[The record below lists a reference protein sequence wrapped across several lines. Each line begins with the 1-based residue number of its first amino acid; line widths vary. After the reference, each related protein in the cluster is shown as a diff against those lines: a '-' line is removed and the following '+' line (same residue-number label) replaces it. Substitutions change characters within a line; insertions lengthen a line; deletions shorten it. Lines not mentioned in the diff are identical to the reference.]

1 MADGSI
7 TIDARLNKKGA
18 ESDLKAL
25 QAKVKSTSKQIGD
38 LDKQLNSA
46 QTKRSALG
54 DSLNQARQNAD
65 DTAVALEKVNAQL
78 ENVKKSH
85 LADIKSEYPGLSD
98 SKVQDVLKSRME
110 GETSLLNQNQKLLDD
125 LEKQDAKVAEIESDY
140 NAQGDAISG
149 LQKRHAALT
158 AQLNQEN
165 DAVNQQKSLIQHL
178 SGEDD
183 MQAYF
188 NKQADAIESSFA
200 KIENRQNKAY
210 GTVDE
215 SATQHAERIVADTK
229 KAVNAQDKAA
239 QAAEN
244 RAARERAAAKSP
256 KGSSVPASSS
266 SAGLLS
272 GRITGLNKAL
282 SGTLNNALRTV
293 GGLGARV
300 FDTLQRAVDGLR
312 AKLTQ
317 SSKNLAKFRNRLMS
331 IVSGA
336 LVFNLISAGLRK
348 TTEWMGSAALSSATL
363 RAALGN
369 LQGAASTAA
378 APLLQAIL
386 PALTAIANAA
396 ATAFYYIAQLVSFL
410 TGKSIGASK
419 SAAKAMG
426 KYAKAA
432 KSAGS
437 AADGALAKFDELDVL
452 DKNSGGGAGAI
463 TPNYDFNTDNPFLDE
478 ILQAIKDGD
487 WYGVGQLIGEKLRDS
502 LNTIPWPDIQDKARA
517 WATNIAN
524 CINGFIEVP
533 GLWEAIGHTVAQ
545 GLNTA
550 LIFADTLMQGIHWD
564 SLGAG
569 IARGLT
575 TAVAELDWPLLGR
588 VLTDGMRAAIL
599 TLYGFVQTY
608 TGWADLGNSIAA
620 CINSAIANIP
630 WMEAGLGLSGFVIGL
645 LNTLIA
651 AVQGTDWTTLGQ
663 NIVSM
668 IGAIDWVGLFSAM
681 GTLAIDVL
689 QAINGIIDQVDW
701 GAVGQKIMECIEAVD
716 WAGILSQLGE
726 IINNLWP
733 MLMTIIG
740 ASLLPIIGGFVI
752 DSVLAELSKQVGIM
766 GVQLLGKIAGWIVG
780 TMLPTILS
788 GLTALI
794 TAIVSAIGL
803 WPATIIA
810 VLLILGAAVFACLAA
825 HWDEIKQKLGET
837 LDNLQEKVHSAGEKI
852 KEIWDALW
860 LVVKLIGMQLW
871 EDITQGWNDFWTN
884 IGTALDS
891 AAADIQQGWNDA
903 WTAVSDFVSDIWEG
917 ITDTI
922 ETAINGIIGLV
933 NGMISAIVGGV
944 NGVISVLNGFGFDV
958 PEWAQDKLGVERVG
972 FNIDPITA
980 PQIPYLA
987 QGAVIPANHE
997 FLAVLGDQ
1005 TNGTNIEAPL
1015 ATIQQA
1021 LAEVMEAY
1029 TGQQDITI
1037 KFAASGGLEQL
1048 VRLLKPYIDKEEN
1061 RRGAKLVTGGVY

>member
-85 LADIKSEYPGLSD
+85 LADIKSDYPGLSD

-158 AQLNQEN
+158 SQLNQEN

-256 KGSSVPASSS
+256 KGSSVPGSSS
-266 SAGLLS
+266 SARLLS

-348 TTEWMGSAALSSATL
+348 ATEWMGSAALSSATL

-487 WYGVGQLIGEKLRDS
+487 WYGVGQLIGEKLRDN
-502 LNTIPWPDIQDKARA
+502 LNAIPWPDIQDKARA

-599 TLYGFVQTY
+599 TLYSFVQTY

-630 WMEAGLGLSGFVIGL
+630 WMEAGLGLSGFVVGL
-645 LNTLIA
+645 LHTLIA
-651 AVQGTDWTTLGQ
+651 TVQGTDWTALGQ

-668 IGAIDWVGLFSAM
+668 VSAIDWVGLFSAM

-689 QAINGIIDQVDW
+689 QAINSILDQVDW
-701 GAVGQKIMECIEAVD
+701 DAVGQKIMECIEVVD

-726 IINNLWP
+726 IINNNWP
-733 MLMTIIG
+733 LLLAILG
-740 ASLLPIIGGFVI
+740 AALLPQISTF
-752 DSVLAELSKQVGIM
+752 
-766 GVQLLGKIAGWIVG
+766 
-780 TMLPTILS
+780 ILS
-788 GLTALI
+788 TVLGTVLNALAVFI
-794 TAIVSAIGL
+794 ASVVASIGL
-803 WPATIIA
+803 WP
-810 VLLILGAAVFACLAA
+810 LLLVAAVSVILAA
-825 HWDEIKQKLGET
+825 IIETLRKHGDDIRAGVDKFGET
-837 LDNLQEKVHSAGEKI
+837 IADIIRSAGEKV
-852 KEIWDALW
+852 KEIWNGLW
-860 LVVKLIGMQLW
+860 LTVKLIGMQLW

-933 NGMISAIVGGV
+933 NGMISAIVAGV
-944 NGVISVLNGFGFDV
+944 NGVIGVLNGFGFDV

-1037 KFAASGGLEQL
+1037 RFAGDLAQL
-1048 VRLLKPYIDKEEN
+1048 ARVLKPYIDKEEN

>member
-158 AQLNQEN
+158 AQLNQEK

-215 SATQHAERIVADTK
+215 SATQHAERIVAETQ

-239 QAAEN
+239 QAAES
-244 RAARERAAAKSP
+244 RAAREHAIAAKSP
-256 KGSSVPASSS
+256 KGSSVPGSSG

-348 TTEWMGSAALSSATL
+348 ITEWMGSAALSSATL

-369 LQGAASTAA
+369 LQGAASIAA

-410 TGKSIGASK
+410 TGKSIGASQ

-502 LNTIPWPDIQDKARA
+502 LNAIPWPDIQDKARA

-599 TLYGFVQTY
+599 TLYSFVQTY

-630 WMEAGLGLSGFVIGL
+630 WMEAGLGLSGFVVGL
-645 LNTLIA
+645 LHTLIA
-651 AVQGTDWTTLGQ
+651 TVQGTDWTALGQ

-668 IGAIDWVGLFSAM
+668 VSAIDWVGLFSAM

-689 QAINGIIDQVDW
+689 QAINGILDQVDW

-716 WAGILSQLGE
+716 WAGVLSQLGE
-726 IINNLWP
+726 IINNNWP
-733 MLMTIIG
+733 LLLAILG
-740 ASLLPIIGGFVI
+740 AALLPQISTF
-752 DSVLAELSKQVGIM
+752 
-766 GVQLLGKIAGWIVG
+766 
-780 TMLPTILS
+780 ILS
-788 GLTALI
+788 TVLGAVLNALAVFI
-794 TAIVSAIGL
+794 ASVVASIGL
-803 WPATIIA
+803 WP
-810 VLLILGAAVFACLAA
+810 LLLVAAVSVILAA
-825 HWDEIKQKLGET
+825 IIETLRKHGDDIRAGVDKFGET
-837 LDNLQEKVHSAGEKI
+837 IADIIRSAAEKV
-852 KEIWDALW
+852 KEIWNGLW
-860 LVVKLIGMQLW
+860 LTVKLIGMQLW

-891 AAADIQQGWNDA
+891 AVADIQQGWNDA

-933 NGMISAIVGGV
+933 NGMISAIVDGV
-944 NGVISVLNGFGFDV
+944 NGVIGVLNGFGFDV

-1037 KFAASGGLEQL
+1037 RFAGDLAQL
-1048 VRLLKPYIDKEEN
+1048 ARVLKPYVDKEEN

>member
-85 LADIKSEYPGLSD
+85 LADIKSDYPGLSD

-210 GTVDE
+210 GTVDK

-256 KGSSVPASSS
+256 KGSSVPGSSS

-410 TGKSIGASK
+410 TGKSIGASQG
-419 SAAKAMG
+419 AAKAMG

-463 TPNYDFNTDNPFLDE
+463 TPNYDFNTGNPFLDE

-502 LNTIPWPDIQDKARA
+502 LNAIPWPDIQDKARA

-533 GLWEAIGHTVAQ
+533 GLWEAVGHTVAQ

-569 IARGLT
+569 LARGIT

-599 TLYGFVQTY
+599 TLYSFVQTY

-630 WMEAGLGLSGFVIGL
+630 WMEAGLGLSGFVVGL
-645 LNTLIA
+645 LHTLIA
-651 AVQGTDWTTLGQ
+651 TVQGTDWTALGQ

-668 IGAIDWVGLFSAM
+668 VSAIDWVGLFSAM

-689 QAINGIIDQVDW
+689 QAINGILDQVDW

-726 IINNLWP
+726 IINNNWP
-733 MLMTIIG
+733 LLLAILG
-740 ASLLPIIGGFVI
+740 AALLPQISTF
-752 DSVLAELSKQVGIM
+752 
-766 GVQLLGKIAGWIVG
+766 
-780 TMLPTILS
+780 ILS
-788 GLTALI
+788 TVLGAVLNALAVFI
-794 TAIVSAIGL
+794 ASVVASIGL
-803 WPATIIA
+803 WP
-810 VLLILGAAVFACLAA
+810 LLLVAAVSVILAA
-825 HWDEIKQKLGET
+825 IIETLRKHGDDIRAGVDKFGET
-837 LDNLQEKVHSAGEKI
+837 IADIIRSAGEKV
-852 KEIWDALW
+852 KEIWNGLW
-860 LVVKLIGMQLW
+860 LTVKLIGMQLW

-933 NGMISAIVGGV
+933 NSMISAIVGGV

-1037 KFAASGGLEQL
+1037 RFAGDLAQL
-1048 VRLLKPYIDKEEN
+1048 ARVLKPYIDKEEN

>member
-1 MADGSI
+1 MAENTI
-7 TIDARLNKKGA
+7 VIDARINKKGA
-18 ESDLKAL
+18 EADLKSL
-25 QAKVKSTSKQIGD
+25 QASAKNTAARIKDLGKQINTAQTTRNKLKD
-38 LDKQLNSA
+38 QLDAATKTADETAAALDKINARLDAAQNSKFGITSEEDVQLS
-46 QTKRSALG
+46 
-54 DSLNQARQNAD
+54 NQLAAKLQQQD
-65 DTAVALEKVNAQL
+65 DKAGSIRANYEA
-78 ENVKKSH
+78 
-85 LADIKSEYPGLSD
+85 
-98 SKVQDVLKSRME
+98 
-110 GETSLLNQNQKLLDD
+110 
-125 LEKQDAKVAEIESDY
+125 QDAALR
-140 NAQGDAISG
+140 NLQAQ
-149 LQKRHAALT
+149 HTALT
-158 AQLNQEN
+158 AQLDQEN
-165 DAVNQQKSLIQHL
+165 TAVERQKDLIQHIT
-178 SGEDD
+178 GDD
-183 MQAYF
+183 EMQNYF
-188 NKQADAIESSFA
+188 NKQAAAIEESFS
-200 KIENRQNKAY
+200 KIEERQNKVY
-210 GTVDE
+210 GTADE
-215 SATQHAERIVADTK
+215 TATQHAERIVAETK

-244 RAARERAAAKSP
+244 RAARERAAAAGTPSP
-256 KGSSVPASSS
+256 AKPTSGNPMRGA
-266 SAGLLS
+266 S
-272 GRITGLNKAL
+272 GRVGSLTRAL
-282 SGTLNNALRTV
+282 SGALSNALRTV
-293 GGLGARV
+293 GGIGARV
-300 FDTLQRAVDGLR
+300 FGTLQRAVDGVR

-317 SSKNLAKFRNRLMS
+317 SSKNIAKFRNRLMS

-336 LVFNLISAGLRK
+336 LVFNLISAGLRNV
-348 TTEWMGSAALSSATL
+348 TEWMGSAALSSATL

-410 TGKSIGASK
+410 TGKSIGASQ

-502 LNTIPWPDIQDKARA
+502 LDAIPWPDIQDKARA

-599 TLYGFVQTY
+599 TLYSFVQTY
-608 TGWADLGNSIAA
+608 EGWADLGNSIAA
-620 CINSAIANIP
+620 CLNSAIANIP
-630 WMEAGLGLSGFVIGL
+630 WTEAGLGLSGFVIGL

-668 IGAIDWVGLFSAM
+668 IGAIDWVGLFSTLS
-681 GTLAIDVL
+681 TLALSIL
-689 QAINGIIDQVDW
+689 EAASNILGQVDW
-701 GAVGQKIMECIEAVD
+701 NAVGEKVKECLEAVD
-716 WAGILSQLGE
+716 WVGILSQLGE
-726 IINNLWP
+726 LINNNWP
-733 MLMTIIG
+733 LLLAILG
-740 ASLLPIIGGFVI
+740 AALLPQISTF
-752 DSVLAELSKQVGIM
+752 
-766 GVQLLGKIAGWIVG
+766 
-780 TMLPTILS
+780 ILS
-788 GLTALI
+788 TVLGAVLKALAGFI
-794 TAIVSAIGL
+794 ASVVAAIGL
-803 WPATIIA
+803 WP
-810 VLLILGAAVFACLAA
+810 LLLVAAVSVILVAII
-825 HWDEIKQKLGET
+825 EILRKHGDDIRTGVDKFGENIA
-837 LDNLQEKVHSAGEKI
+837 DIIRSAGEKI

-871 EDITQGWNDFWTN
+871 EDIQQGWNDFWTN

-922 ETAINGIIGLV
+922 KTAINGIIGLV

-944 NGVISVLNGFGFDV
+944 NGVIGVLNGFGFDV

-1005 TNGTNIEAPL
+1005 TSGTNVEAPL

>member
-125 LEKQDAKVAEIESDY
+125 LEKQDTKVAEIESDY

-210 GTVDE
+210 GTIDE

-256 KGSSVPASSS
+256 KGSSVPGSSS

-396 ATAFYYIAQLVSFL
+396 ATAFYYIAQLVAFL

-452 DKNSGGGAGAI
+452 DKNSGGGGAGAI

-502 LNTIPWPDIQDKARA
+502 LNAIPWPDIQDKARA

-599 TLYGFVQTY
+599 TLYSFVQTY

-630 WMEAGLGLSGFVIGL
+630 WMEAGLGLSGFVVGL
-645 LNTLIA
+645 LHTLIA
-651 AVQGTDWTTLGQ
+651 TVQGTDWTALGQ

-668 IGAIDWVGLFSAM
+668 VSAIDWVGLFSAM

-689 QAINGIIDQVDW
+689 QAINGILDQVDW

-726 IINNLWP
+726 IINNNWP
-733 MLMTIIG
+733 LLLAILG
-740 ASLLPIIGGFVI
+740 AALLPQISTF
-752 DSVLAELSKQVGIM
+752 
-766 GVQLLGKIAGWIVG
+766 
-780 TMLPTILS
+780 ILS
-788 GLTALI
+788 TVLGTVLNALAVFI
-794 TAIVSAIGL
+794 ASVVASIGL
-803 WPATIIA
+803 WP
-810 VLLILGAAVFACLAA
+810 LLLVAAVSVILAA
-825 HWDEIKQKLGET
+825 IIETLRKHGDDIRAGVDKFGET
-837 LDNLQEKVHSAGEKI
+837 IADIIRSAGEKI

-933 NGMISAIVGGV
+933 NSMISAIVGGV
-944 NGVISVLNGFGFDV
+944 NGVIGVLNGFGFDV

-1037 KFAASGGLEQL
+1037 RFAGDLAQL
-1048 VRLLKPYIDKEEN
+1048 ARVLKPYIDKEEN

>member
-110 GETSLLNQNQKLLDD
+110 GETSLLNQNQKLLND
-125 LEKQDAKVAEIESDY
+125 LEKQDAKVAEIEWDY

-215 SATQHAERIVADTK
+215 SATQHAERIVAETQ

-239 QAAEN
+239 QAAES
-244 RAARERAAAKSP
+244 RAAREHAIAAKSP
-256 KGSSVPASSS
+256 KGSSVPGSSG

-300 FDTLQRAVDGLR
+300 FGTLQRAVDGLR

-348 TTEWMGSAALSSATL
+348 ITEWMGSAALSSATL

-378 APLLQAIL
+378 APLLQALI

-410 TGKSIGASK
+410 TGKSIGASQ

-478 ILQAIKDGD
+478 IMQAIKDGD

-502 LNTIPWPDIQDKARA
+502 LNAIPWPDIQDKARA
-517 WATNIAN
+517 WAANIAN

-550 LIFADTLMQGIHWD
+550 LIFADTLVQGIHWD

-599 TLYGFVQTY
+599 TLYSFVQTY
-608 TGWADLGNSIAA
+608 TGWADLGSSIAA

-630 WMEAGLGLSGFVIGL
+630 WMEAGLGLSGFVVGL
-645 LNTLIA
+645 LHTLIA
-651 AVQGTDWTTLGQ
+651 TVQGTDWTALGQ

-668 IGAIDWVGLFSAM
+668 VSAIDWVGLFSAM

-689 QAINGIIDQVDW
+689 QAINGILDQVDW

-716 WAGILSQLGE
+716 WAGVLSQLGE
-726 IINNLWP
+726 IINNNWP
-733 MLMTIIG
+733 LLLAILG
-740 ASLLPIIGGFVI
+740 AALLPQISTF
-752 DSVLAELSKQVGIM
+752 
-766 GVQLLGKIAGWIVG
+766 
-780 TMLPTILS
+780 ILS
-788 GLTALI
+788 TVLGAVLNALAVFI
-794 TAIVSAIGL
+794 ASVVASIGL
-803 WPATIIA
+803 WP
-810 VLLILGAAVFACLAA
+810 LLLVAAVSVILVAIIETLRKHGDDIRAGVDKF
-825 HWDEIKQKLGET
+825 GET
-837 LDNLQEKVHSAGEKI
+837 IADIIRSAGEKV
-852 KEIWDALW
+852 KEIWNGLW
-860 LVVKLIGMQLW
+860 LTVKLIGMQLW

-944 NGVISVLNGFGFDV
+944 NGVIGVLNGFGFDV

-1037 KFAASGGLEQL
+1037 RFAGDLAQL
-1048 VRLLKPYIDKEEN
+1048 ARVLKPYIDKEEN

>member
-158 AQLNQEN
+158 AQLNQEK

-210 GTVDE
+210 GTVNE
-215 SATQHAERIVADTK
+215 SATQHAERIVAETQ

-239 QAAEN
+239 QAAES
-244 RAARERAAAKSP
+244 RAAREHAIAAKSP
-256 KGSSVPASSS
+256 KGSSVPGSSG

-300 FDTLQRAVDGLR
+300 FGTLQRAVDGLR

-348 TTEWMGSAALSSATL
+348 ATEWMGSAALSSATL

-452 DKNSGGGAGAI
+452 DKNSGGGGAGAI

-502 LNTIPWPDIQDKARA
+502 LNAIPWPDIQDKARA

-599 TLYGFVQTY
+599 TLYSFVQTY

-630 WMEAGLGLSGFVIGL
+630 WTEAGLGLSGFVVGL
-645 LNTLIA
+645 LHTLIA
-651 AVQGTDWTTLGQ
+651 TVQGTDWTALGQ

-668 IGAIDWVGLFSAM
+668 VSAIDWVGLFSAM

-689 QAINGIIDQVDW
+689 QAINGILDQVDW

-726 IINNLWP
+726 IINNNWP
-733 MLMTIIG
+733 LLLAILG
-740 ASLLPIIGGFVI
+740 AALLPQISTF
-752 DSVLAELSKQVGIM
+752 
-766 GVQLLGKIAGWIVG
+766 
-780 TMLPTILS
+780 ILS
-788 GLTALI
+788 TVLGAVLNALAVFI
-794 TAIVSAIGL
+794 ASVVASIGL
-803 WPATIIA
+803 WP
-810 VLLILGAAVFACLAA
+810 LLLVAAVSVILAA
-825 HWDEIKQKLGET
+825 IIETLRKHGDDIRAGVDKFGET
-837 LDNLQEKVHSAGEKI
+837 IADIIRSAGEKV
-852 KEIWDALW
+852 KEIWNGLW
-860 LVVKLIGMQLW
+860 LTVKLIGMQLW

-944 NGVISVLNGFGFDV
+944 NGVIGVLNGFGFDV

-1037 KFAASGGLEQL
+1037 RFAGDLAQL
-1048 VRLLKPYIDKEEN
+1048 ARVLKPYIDKEEN

>member
-256 KGSSVPASSS
+256 KGSSVPGSSS

-312 AKLTQ
+312 TKLTQ

-437 AADGALAKFDELDVL
+437 AADSALAKFDELDVL

-502 LNTIPWPDIQDKARA
+502 LNAIPWPDIQDKARA

-550 LIFADTLMQGIHWD
+550 LIFADTLAQGIHWN

-599 TLYGFVQTY
+599 TLYSFVQTY

-630 WMEAGLGLSGFVIGL
+630 WMEAGLGLSGFVVGL
-645 LNTLIA
+645 LHTLIA
-651 AVQGTDWTTLGQ
+651 TVQGTDWTALGQ

-668 IGAIDWVGLFSAM
+668 VSSIDWVGLFSAM
-681 GTLAIDVL
+681 CTLAIDVL
-689 QAINGIIDQVDW
+689 QAINGILDQVDW
-701 GAVGQKIMECIEAVD
+701 GVVGQKIMECIEAVD

-726 IINNLWP
+726 IINNNWP
-733 MLMTIIG
+733 LLLAILG
-740 ASLLPIIGGFVI
+740 AALLPQISTF
-752 DSVLAELSKQVGIM
+752 
-766 GVQLLGKIAGWIVG
+766 
-780 TMLPTILS
+780 ILS
-788 GLTALI
+788 TVLGAVLNALAVFI
-794 TAIVSAIGL
+794 ASVVASIGL
-803 WPATIIA
+803 WP
-810 VLLILGAAVFACLAA
+810 LLLVAAVSVILAA
-825 HWDEIKQKLGET
+825 IIETLRKHGDDIRAGVDKFGET
-837 LDNLQEKVHSAGEKI
+837 IADIIRSAGEKV
-852 KEIWDALW
+852 KEIWNGLW
-860 LVVKLIGMQLW
+860 LTVKLIGMQLW

-944 NGVISVLNGFGFDV
+944 NGVIGVLNGFGFDV

-1037 KFAASGGLEQL
+1037 RFAGDLAQL
-1048 VRLLKPYIDKEEN
+1048 ARVLKPYIDKEEN

>member
-110 GETSLLNQNQKLLDD
+110 GETSLLNQNQKLLND

-215 SATQHAERIVADTK
+215 SATQHAERIVAETQ

-239 QAAEN
+239 QAAES
-244 RAARERAAAKSP
+244 RAAREHAIAAKSP
-256 KGSSVPASSS
+256 KGSSVPGSSG

-293 GGLGARV
+293 GGIGTRV
-300 FDTLQRAVDGLR
+300 FGTLQQAVDGLR

-363 RAALGN
+363 RAALGS

-410 TGKSIGASK
+410 TGKSIGASQ

-502 LNTIPWPDIQDKARA
+502 LNAIPWPDIQDKARA

-599 TLYGFVQTY
+599 TLYSFVQTY

-630 WMEAGLGLSGFVIGL
+630 WMEAGLGLSGFVVGL
-645 LNTLIA
+645 LHTLIA
-651 AVQGTDWTTLGQ
+651 TVQGTDWTALGQ

-668 IGAIDWVGLFSAM
+668 VSSIDWVGLFSAM

-689 QAINGIIDQVDW
+689 QAINGILDQVDW

-726 IINNLWP
+726 IINNNWP
-733 MLMTIIG
+733 LLLAILG
-740 ASLLPIIGGFVI
+740 AALLPQISTF
-752 DSVLAELSKQVGIM
+752 
-766 GVQLLGKIAGWIVG
+766 
-780 TMLPTILS
+780 ILS
-788 GLTALI
+788 TVLGAVLNALAVFI
-794 TAIVSAIGL
+794 ASVVASIGL
-803 WPATIIA
+803 WP
-810 VLLILGAAVFACLAA
+810 LLLVAAVSVILAA
-825 HWDEIKQKLGET
+825 IIETLRKHGDDIRAGVDKFGET
-837 LDNLQEKVHSAGEKI
+837 IADIIRSAGEKV
-852 KEIWDALW
+852 KEIWNGLW
-860 LVVKLIGMQLW
+860 LTVKLIGMQLW
-871 EDITQGWNDFWTN
+871 EDITQGWNDFWIN

-922 ETAINGIIGLV
+922 ETSINGIIGLV

-944 NGVISVLNGFGFDV
+944 NGVIGVLNGFGFDV

-1037 KFAASGGLEQL
+1037 RFAGDLAQL
-1048 VRLLKPYIDKEEN
+1048 ARVLKPYIDKEEN

>member
-110 GETSLLNQNQKLLDD
+110 GETSLLNQNQKLLND

-215 SATQHAERIVADTK
+215 SATQHAERIVAETQ

-239 QAAEN
+239 QAAES
-244 RAARERAAAKSP
+244 RAAREHAIAAKSP
-256 KGSSVPASSS
+256 KGSSVPGSSG

-293 GGLGARV
+293 GGIGTRV
-300 FDTLQRAVDGLR
+300 FGTLQQAVDGLR

-363 RAALGN
+363 RAALGS

-410 TGKSIGASK
+410 TGKSIGASQ

-502 LNTIPWPDIQDKARA
+502 LNAIPWPDIQDKARA

-599 TLYGFVQTY
+599 TLYSFVQTY

-630 WMEAGLGLSGFVIGL
+630 WMEAGLGLSGFVVGL
-645 LNTLIA
+645 LHTLIA
-651 AVQGTDWTTLGQ
+651 TVQGTDWTALGQ

-668 IGAIDWVGLFSAM
+668 VSSIDWVGLFSAM
-681 GTLAIDVL
+681 GTLAIGVL
-689 QAINGIIDQVDW
+689 QAINGILDQVDW

-726 IINNLWP
+726 IINNNWP
-733 MLMTIIG
+733 LLLAILG
-740 ASLLPIIGGFVI
+740 AALLPQISTF
-752 DSVLAELSKQVGIM
+752 
-766 GVQLLGKIAGWIVG
+766 
-780 TMLPTILS
+780 ILS
-788 GLTALI
+788 TVLGAVLNALAVFI
-794 TAIVSAIGL
+794 ASVVASIGL
-803 WPATIIA
+803 WP
-810 VLLILGAAVFACLAA
+810 LLLVAAVSVILAA
-825 HWDEIKQKLGET
+825 IIETLRKHGDDIRAGVDKFGET
-837 LDNLQEKVHSAGEKI
+837 IADIIRSAGEKV
-852 KEIWDALW
+852 KEIWNGLW
-860 LVVKLIGMQLW
+860 LTVKLIGMQLW
-871 EDITQGWNDFWTN
+871 EDITQGWNDFWIN

-944 NGVISVLNGFGFDV
+944 NGVIGVLNGFGFDV

-1037 KFAASGGLEQL
+1037 RFAGDLAQL
-1048 VRLLKPYIDKEEN
+1048 ARVLKPYIDKEEN

>member
-85 LADIKSEYPGLSD
+85 LADIKSDYPGLSD

-244 RAARERAAAKSP
+244 RAARERAAAAGTSSP
-256 KGSSVPASSS
+256 AKPTSGNPLRGV
-266 SAGLLS
+266 S
-272 GRITGLNKAL
+272 GRVGSLTRAL
-282 SGTLNNALRTV
+282 SGALSNALRTV

-300 FDTLQRAVDGLR
+300 FGTLQRAVDGVR

-317 SSKNLAKFRNRLMS
+317 SSKNLASFRNRLMG

-348 TTEWMGSAALSSATL
+348 ATEWMGSAALSSATL

-502 LNTIPWPDIQDKARA
+502 LNAIPWPDIQDKARA

-533 GLWEAIGHTVAQ
+533 GLWEAVGHTVAQ

-569 IARGLT
+569 LARGLT

-599 TLYGFVQTY
+599 TLYSFVQTY

-630 WMEAGLGLSGFVIGL
+630 WMEAGLGLSGFVVGL
-645 LNTLIA
+645 LHTLIA
-651 AVQGTDWTTLGQ
+651 TVQGTDWTALGQ

-668 IGAIDWVGLFSAM
+668 VSAIDWVGLFSAM

-689 QAINGIIDQVDW
+689 QAINGILDQVDW

-726 IINNLWP
+726 IINNNWP
-733 MLMTIIG
+733 LLLAILG
-740 ASLLPIIGGFVI
+740 AALLPQISTF
-752 DSVLAELSKQVGIM
+752 
-766 GVQLLGKIAGWIVG
+766 
-780 TMLPTILS
+780 ILS
-788 GLTALI
+788 TVLGSVLTALAGFI
-794 TAIVSAIGL
+794 ASVVAAIGL
-803 WPATIIA
+803 WP
-810 VLLILGAAVFACLAA
+810 LLLVAAVSVILIAII
-825 HWDEIKQKLGET
+825 EILRKHGDDIRAGVDKFGET
-837 LDNLQEKVHSAGEKI
+837 IADIIRSAGEKI
-852 KEIWDALW
+852 KGIWDALW

-1037 KFAASGGLEQL
+1037 RFAGDLAQL
-1048 VRLLKPYIDKEEN
+1048 ARVLKPYIDKEEN

>member
-158 AQLNQEN
+158 AQLNQEK

-215 SATQHAERIVADTK
+215 SATQHAERIVAETQ

-239 QAAEN
+239 QAAES
-244 RAARERAAAKSP
+244 RAAREHAIAAKSP
-256 KGSSVPASSS
+256 KGSSVPGSSG

-300 FDTLQRAVDGLR
+300 FGTLQRAVDGLR

-348 TTEWMGSAALSSATL
+348 ITEWMGSAALSSATL

-410 TGKSIGASK
+410 TGKSIGASQ

-478 ILQAIKDGD
+478 IMQAIKDGD

-502 LNTIPWPDIQDKARA
+502 LNAIPWPDIQDKARA

-599 TLYGFVQTY
+599 TLYSFVQTY

-630 WMEAGLGLSGFVIGL
+630 WTEAGLGLSGFVVGL
-645 LNTLIA
+645 LHTLIA
-651 AVQGTDWTTLGQ
+651 TVQGTDWTALGQ

-668 IGAIDWVGLFSAM
+668 VSAIDWVGLFSAM

-689 QAINGIIDQVDW
+689 QAINGILDQVDW

-716 WAGILSQLGE
+716 WAGVLSQLGE
-726 IINNLWP
+726 IINNNWP
-733 MLMTIIG
+733 LLLAILG
-740 ASLLPIIGGFVI
+740 AALLPQISTF
-752 DSVLAELSKQVGIM
+752 
-766 GVQLLGKIAGWIVG
+766 
-780 TMLPTILS
+780 ILS
-788 GLTALI
+788 TVLGAVLNALAVFI
-794 TAIVSAIGL
+794 ASVVASIGL
-803 WPATIIA
+803 WP
-810 VLLILGAAVFACLAA
+810 LLLVAAVSVILAA
-825 HWDEIKQKLGET
+825 IIETLRKHGDDIRAGVDKFGET
-837 LDNLQEKVHSAGEKI
+837 IADIIRSAGEKV
-852 KEIWDALW
+852 KEIWNGLW
-860 LVVKLIGMQLW
+860 LTVKLIGMQLW
-871 EDITQGWNDFWTN
+871 EDITQGWNDFWAN

-933 NGMISAIVGGV
+933 NGMISAIVDGV
-944 NGVISVLNGFGFDV
+944 NGVIGVLNGFGFDV

-1037 KFAASGGLEQL
+1037 RFAGDLAQL
-1048 VRLLKPYIDKEEN
+1048 ARVLKPYIDKEEN

>member
-110 GETSLLNQNQKLLDD
+110 GETSLLNQNQKLLND

-215 SATQHAERIVADTK
+215 SATQHAERIVAETQ
-229 KAVNAQDKAA
+229 KAVSAQDKAA
-239 QAAEN
+239 QAAES
-244 RAARERAAAKSP
+244 RAAREHAIAAKSP
-256 KGSSVPASSS
+256 KGSSVPGLSG

-300 FDTLQRAVDGLR
+300 FGTLQRAVDGLR

-348 TTEWMGSAALSSATL
+348 ITEWMGSAALSSATL

-378 APLLQAIL
+378 APLLQALI

-410 TGKSIGASK
+410 TGKSIGASQ

-478 ILQAIKDGD
+478 IMQAIKDGD

-502 LNTIPWPDIQDKARA
+502 LNAIPWPDIQDKARA

-599 TLYGFVQTY
+599 TLYSFVQTY

-630 WMEAGLGLSGFVIGL
+630 WMEAGLGLSGFVVGL
-645 LNTLIA
+645 LHTLIA
-651 AVQGTDWTTLGQ
+651 TVQGTDWTALGQ

-668 IGAIDWVGLFSAM
+668 VSAIDWVGLFSAM

-689 QAINGIIDQVDW
+689 QAINGILDQVDW

-716 WAGILSQLGE
+716 WAGVLSQLGE
-726 IINNLWP
+726 IINNNWP
-733 MLMTIIG
+733 LLLAILG
-740 ASLLPIIGGFVI
+740 AALLPQISTF
-752 DSVLAELSKQVGIM
+752 
-766 GVQLLGKIAGWIVG
+766 
-780 TMLPTILS
+780 ILS
-788 GLTALI
+788 TVLGAVLNALAVFI
-794 TAIVSAIGL
+794 ASVVASIGL
-803 WPATIIA
+803 WP
-810 VLLILGAAVFACLAA
+810 LLLVAAVSVILAA
-825 HWDEIKQKLGET
+825 IIETLRKHGDDIRAGVDKFGET
-837 LDNLQEKVHSAGEKI
+837 IADIIRSAGEKV
-852 KEIWDALW
+852 KEIWNGLW
-860 LVVKLIGMQLW
+860 LTVKLIGMQLW

-884 IGTALDS
+884 IGTALDN

-944 NGVISVLNGFGFDV
+944 NSVIGVLNGFGFDV

-1037 KFAASGGLEQL
+1037 RFAGDLAQL
-1048 VRLLKPYIDKEEN
+1048 ARVLKPYIDKEEN

>member
-158 AQLNQEN
+158 AQLNQEK

-215 SATQHAERIVADTK
+215 SATQHAERIVAETQ

-239 QAAEN
+239 QAAES
-244 RAARERAAAKSP
+244 RAAREHAIAAKSP
-256 KGSSVPASSS
+256 KGSSVPGSSG

-300 FDTLQRAVDGLR
+300 FGTLQRAVDGLR

-317 SSKNLAKFRNRLMS
+317 SSKNIAKFRNRLMS

-348 TTEWMGSAALSSATL
+348 ITEWMGSAALSSATL

-378 APLLQAIL
+378 TPLLQAIL

-410 TGKSIGASK
+410 TGKSIGASQ

-478 ILQAIKDGD
+478 IMQAIKDGD

-502 LNTIPWPDIQDKARA
+502 LNAIPWPDIQDKARA

-599 TLYGFVQTY
+599 TLYSFVQTY

-630 WMEAGLGLSGFVIGL
+630 WMEAGLGLSGFVVGL
-645 LNTLIA
+645 LHTLIA
-651 AVQGTDWTTLGQ
+651 TVQGTDWTALGQ

-668 IGAIDWVGLFSAM
+668 VSAIDWVGLFSAM

-689 QAINGIIDQVDW
+689 QAINGILGQVDW
-701 GAVGQKIMECIEAVD
+701 GAVGQKIMDCIEAVD

-726 IINNLWP
+726 IINNNWP
-733 MLMTIIG
+733 LLLAILG
-740 ASLLPIIGGFVI
+740 AALLPQISTFI
-752 DSVLAELSKQVGIM
+752 LST
-766 GVQLLGKIAGWIVG
+766 LLGAVLNALAVFIASVVA
-780 TMLPTILS
+780 S
-788 GLTALI
+788 
-794 TAIVSAIGL
+794 IGL
-803 WPATIIA
+803 WP
-810 VLLILGAAVFACLAA
+810 LLLVAAVSVILAA
-825 HWDEIKQKLGET
+825 IIETLRKHGDDIRAGVDKFGET
-837 LDNLQEKVHSAGEKI
+837 IADIIRSAGEKV
-852 KEIWDALW
+852 KEIWNGLW
-860 LVVKLIGMQLW
+860 LTVKLIGMQLW

-891 AAADIQQGWNDA
+891 AVADIQQGWNDA

-933 NGMISAIVGGV
+933 NGMISAIVDGV
-944 NGVISVLNGFGFDV
+944 NGVIGVLNGFGFDV

-1037 KFAASGGLEQL
+1037 RFAGDLAQL
-1048 VRLLKPYIDKEEN
+1048 ARVLKPYIDKEEN

>member
-125 LEKQDAKVAEIESDY
+125 LEKQDTKVAEIESDY

-210 GTVDE
+210 GTIDE
-215 SATQHAERIVADTK
+215 SATQHVERIVADTK

-256 KGSSVPASSS
+256 KGSSVPGSSS

-410 TGKSIGASK
+410 TGKSIGASQG
-419 SAAKAMG
+419 AAKAMG

-502 LNTIPWPDIQDKARA
+502 LNAIPWPDIQDKARA

-569 IARGLT
+569 LARGIT

-599 TLYGFVQTY
+599 TLYSFVQTY

-620 CINSAIANIP
+620 CINSAITNIP
-630 WMEAGLGLSGFVIGL
+630 WMEAGLGLSGFVVGL
-645 LNTLIA
+645 LHTLIA
-651 AVQGTDWTTLGQ
+651 TVQGTDWTALGQ

-668 IGAIDWVGLFSAM
+668 VSAIDWVGLFSAM

-689 QAINGIIDQVDW
+689 QAINGILDQVDW
-701 GAVGQKIMECIEAVD
+701 GVVGQKIMECIEAVD
-716 WAGILSQLGE
+716 WTGILSQLGE
-726 IINNLWP
+726 IINNNWP
-733 MLMTIIG
+733 LLLAILG
-740 ASLLPIIGGFVI
+740 AALLPQISTF
-752 DSVLAELSKQVGIM
+752 
-766 GVQLLGKIAGWIVG
+766 
-780 TMLPTILS
+780 ILS
-788 GLTALI
+788 TVLGAVLNALAVFI
-794 TAIVSAIGL
+794 ASVVASIGL
-803 WPATIIA
+803 WP
-810 VLLILGAAVFACLAA
+810 LLLVAAVSVILAA
-825 HWDEIKQKLGET
+825 IIETLRKHGDDIRAGVDKFGET
-837 LDNLQEKVHSAGEKI
+837 IADIIRSAGEKV
-852 KEIWDALW
+852 KEIWNGLW
-860 LVVKLIGMQLW
+860 LTVKLIGMQLW

-933 NGMISAIVGGV
+933 NSMISAIVGGV
-944 NGVISVLNGFGFDV
+944 NGVIGVLNGFGFDV

-1037 KFAASGGLEQL
+1037 RFAGDLAQL
-1048 VRLLKPYIDKEEN
+1048 ARVLKPYIDKEEN

>member
-85 LADIKSEYPGLSD
+85 LADIKSDYPGLSD

-256 KGSSVPASSS
+256 KGSSVPGSSS

-502 LNTIPWPDIQDKARA
+502 LNAIPWPDIQDKARA

-533 GLWEAIGHTVAQ
+533 GLWEAVGHTVAQ

-569 IARGLT
+569 LARGIT

-599 TLYGFVQTY
+599 TLYSFVQTY

-630 WMEAGLGLSGFVIGL
+630 WMEAGLGLSGFVVGL
-645 LNTLIA
+645 LHTLIA
-651 AVQGTDWTTLGQ
+651 TVQGTDWTALGQ

-668 IGAIDWVGLFSAM
+668 VSAIDWVGLFSAM

-689 QAINGIIDQVDW
+689 QAINGILDQVDW

-726 IINNLWP
+726 IINNNWP
-733 MLMTIIG
+733 LLLAILG
-740 ASLLPIIGGFVI
+740 AALLPQISTF
-752 DSVLAELSKQVGIM
+752 
-766 GVQLLGKIAGWIVG
+766 
-780 TMLPTILS
+780 ILS
-788 GLTALI
+788 TVLGTVLNALAVFI
-794 TAIVSAIGL
+794 ASVVASIGL
-803 WPATIIA
+803 WP
-810 VLLILGAAVFACLAA
+810 LLLVAAVSVILAA
-825 HWDEIKQKLGET
+825 IIETLRKHGDDIRAGVDKFGET
-837 LDNLQEKVHSAGEKI
+837 IADIIRSAGEKI

-933 NGMISAIVGGV
+933 NSMISAIVGGV
-944 NGVISVLNGFGFDV
+944 NGVIGVLNGFGFDV

-1037 KFAASGGLEQL
+1037 RFAGDLAQL
-1048 VRLLKPYIDKEEN
+1048 ARVLKPYIDKEEN

>member
-1 MADGSI
+1 MAENTI
-7 TIDARLNKKGA
+7 VIDARINKKGA
-18 ESDLKAL
+18 EADLKSL
-25 QAKVKSTSKQIGD
+25 QASAKNTAARIKDLGKQINTAQTTRNKLKD
-38 LDKQLNSA
+38 QLDAATKTADETAAALDKINARLDAAQHSKFGITSEEDVQLSNQLAAKLQQQDDKAGSIRANYEA
-46 QTKRSALG
+46 Q
-54 DSLNQARQNAD
+54 D
-65 DTAVALEKVNAQL
+65 VALRNLQAQ
-78 ENVKKSH
+78 H
-85 LADIKSEYPGLSD
+85 
-98 SKVQDVLKSRME
+98 
-110 GETSLLNQNQKLLDD
+110 T
-125 LEKQDAKVAEIESDY
+125 
-140 NAQGDAISG
+140 
-149 LQKRHAALT
+149 ALT
-158 AQLNQEN
+158 AQLDQEN
-165 DAVNQQKSLIQHL
+165 TAVERQKDLIQHIT
-178 SGEDD
+178 GDD
-183 MQAYF
+183 EMQKYF
-188 NKQADAIESSFA
+188 NKQAAAVEESFS
-200 KIENRQNKAY
+200 KIEERQNKAY
-210 GTVDE
+210 GTADE
-215 SATQHAERIVADTK
+215 TATQHAERIVADTK

-244 RAARERAAAKSP
+244 RAARERAAAAGTSSP
-256 KGSSVPASSS
+256 TKPTSGSPLRGA
-266 SAGLLS
+266 S
-272 GRITGLNKAL
+272 GRVGSLTRAL
-282 SGTLNNALRTV
+282 SGALSNALRTV

-300 FDTLQRAVDGLR
+300 FGTLQRAVDGVR

-317 SSKNLAKFRNRLMS
+317 SSKNLASFRNRLMG

-348 TTEWMGSAALSSATL
+348 ATEWMGSAALSSATL

-378 APLLQAIL
+378 APLLQALL

-396 ATAFYYIAQLVSFL
+396 ATAFYYIAQLVAFL

-502 LNTIPWPDIQDKARA
+502 LNAIPWPDIQDKARA

-599 TLYGFVQTY
+599 TLYSFVQTY
-608 TGWADLGNSIAA
+608 EGWADLGNSIAA
-620 CINSAIANIP
+620 CLNSAIANIP

-651 AVQGTDWTTLGQ
+651 TVQGTDWTVLGQ

-668 IGAIDWVGLFSAM
+668 ISAIDWAGLFSTLS
-681 GTLAIDVL
+681 TLALSIL
-689 QAINGIIDQVDW
+689 EAANNILGQVDW
-701 GAVGQKIMECIEAVD
+701 NAVGEKIKESLEAVD

-726 IINNLWP
+726 FINNNWP
-733 MLMTIIG
+733 LLLAVLG
-740 ASLLPIIGGFVI
+740 AALLPQISTF
-752 DSVLAELSKQVGIM
+752 
-766 GVQLLGKIAGWIVG
+766 
-780 TMLPTILS
+780 ILS
-788 GLTALI
+788 TVLGAVLTALAGFI
-794 TAIVSAIGL
+794 ASVVAAIGL
-803 WPATIIA
+803 WPLLLVTAVSVILVAII
-810 VLLILGAAVFACLAA
+810 
-825 HWDEIKQKLGET
+825 ET
-837 LDNLQEKVHSAGEKI
+837 LRKHGDDIRTGVDKFGENIADIIRSAGEKV
-852 KEIWDALW
+852 KEIWNGLW
-860 LVVKLIGMQLW
+860 LTVKLIGMQLW
-871 EDITQGWNDFWTN
+871 EGIQQGWNDFWTN

-933 NGMISAIVGGV
+933 NGMISAIVGGM
-944 NGVISVLNGFGFDV
+944 NAVIGLLNGFSFDV
-958 PEWAQDKLGVERVG
+958 PEFAQDALGTAKVG

-1037 KFAASGGLEQL
+1037 RFAGDLAQL
-1048 VRLLKPYIDKEEN
+1048 ARVLKPYIDKEEN

>member
-125 LEKQDAKVAEIESDY
+125 LEKQDTKVAEIESDY

-188 NKQADAIESSFA
+188 NKQADAIESSFD

-210 GTVDE
+210 GTIDE

-256 KGSSVPASSS
+256 KGSSVPGSSS

-410 TGKSIGASK
+410 AGKSIGASQG
-419 SAAKAMG
+419 AAKAMG

-502 LNTIPWPDIQDKARA
+502 LNAIPWPDIQDKARA

-569 IARGLT
+569 LARGLT

-599 TLYGFVQTY
+599 TLYSFVQTY

-630 WMEAGLGLSGFVIGL
+630 WMEAGLGLSGFVVGL
-645 LNTLIA
+645 LHTLIA
-651 AVQGTDWTTLGQ
+651 TVQGTDWTALGQ

-668 IGAIDWVGLFSAM
+668 VSAIDWVGLFSAM

-689 QAINGIIDQVDW
+689 QAINGILDQVDW

-726 IINNLWP
+726 IINNNWP
-733 MLMTIIG
+733 LLLAILG
-740 ASLLPIIGGFVI
+740 AALLPQISTF
-752 DSVLAELSKQVGIM
+752 
-766 GVQLLGKIAGWIVG
+766 
-780 TMLPTILS
+780 ILS
-788 GLTALI
+788 TVLGTVLNALAVFI
-794 TAIVSAIGL
+794 ASVVASIGL
-803 WPATIIA
+803 WP
-810 VLLILGAAVFACLAA
+810 LLLVAAVSVILAA
-825 HWDEIKQKLGET
+825 IIETLRKHGDDIRAGVDKFGET
-837 LDNLQEKVHSAGEKI
+837 IADIIRSAGEKI

-871 EDITQGWNDFWTN
+871 EDITQSWNDFWTN

-933 NGMISAIVGGV
+933 NSMISAIVGGV
-944 NGVISVLNGFGFDV
+944 NGVIGVLNGFGFDV

-1037 KFAASGGLEQL
+1037 RFAGDLAQL
-1048 VRLLKPYIDKEEN
+1048 ARVLKPYIDKEEN

>member
-158 AQLNQEN
+158 AQLNQEK

-215 SATQHAERIVADTK
+215 SATQHAERIVAETQ

-239 QAAEN
+239 QAAES
-244 RAARERAAAKSP
+244 RAAREHAIAAKSP
-256 KGSSVPASSS
+256 KGSSVPGSSG

-300 FDTLQRAVDGLR
+300 FGTLQRAVDGLR

-348 TTEWMGSAALSSATL
+348 ITEWMGSAALSSATL

-410 TGKSIGASK
+410 TGKSIGASQ

-478 ILQAIKDGD
+478 IMQAIKDGD

-502 LNTIPWPDIQDKARA
+502 LNAIPWPDIQDKARA

-599 TLYGFVQTY
+599 TLYSFVQTY

-630 WMEAGLGLSGFVIGL
+630 WMEAGLGLSGFVVGL
-645 LNTLIA
+645 LHTLIA
-651 AVQGTDWTTLGQ
+651 TVQGTDWTALGQ

-668 IGAIDWVGLFSAM
+668 VSAIDWVGLFSAM

-689 QAINGIIDQVDW
+689 QAINGILDQVDW

-716 WAGILSQLGE
+716 WAGVLSQLGE
-726 IINNLWP
+726 IINNNWP
-733 MLMTIIG
+733 LLLAILG
-740 ASLLPIIGGFVI
+740 AALLPQISTF
-752 DSVLAELSKQVGIM
+752 
-766 GVQLLGKIAGWIVG
+766 
-780 TMLPTILS
+780 ILS
-788 GLTALI
+788 TVLGAVLNALAVFI
-794 TAIVSAIGL
+794 ASVVASIGL
-803 WPATIIA
+803 WP
-810 VLLILGAAVFACLAA
+810 LLLVAAVSVILAA
-825 HWDEIKQKLGET
+825 IIETLRKHGDDIRAGVDKFGET
-837 LDNLQEKVHSAGEKI
+837 IADIIRSAGEKV
-852 KEIWDALW
+852 KEIWNGLW
-860 LVVKLIGMQLW
+860 LTVKLIGMQLW
-871 EDITQGWNDFWTN
+871 EDITQGWNDFWAN

-944 NGVISVLNGFGFDV
+944 NGVIGVLNGFGFDV

-1037 KFAASGGLEQL
+1037 RFAGDLAQL
-1048 VRLLKPYIDKEEN
+1048 ARVLKPYIDKEEN

>member
-78 ENVKKSH
+78 ENVKKFH
-85 LADIKSEYPGLSD
+85 LADIKSDYPGLSD

-256 KGSSVPASSS
+256 KGSSVPGSSS

-300 FDTLQRAVDGLR
+300 FDALQRAVDGLR

-502 LNTIPWPDIQDKARA
+502 LNAIPWPDIQDKARA

-599 TLYGFVQTY
+599 TLYSFVQTY

-630 WMEAGLGLSGFVIGL
+630 WMEAGLGLSGFVVGL
-645 LNTLIA
+645 LHTLIA
-651 AVQGTDWTTLGQ
+651 TVQGTDWTALGQ

-668 IGAIDWVGLFSAM
+668 VSSIDWVGLFSAM

-689 QAINGIIDQVDW
+689 QAINGILDQVDW

-726 IINNLWP
+726 IINNNWP
-733 MLMTIIG
+733 LLLAILG
-740 ASLLPIIGGFVI
+740 AALLPQISTF
-752 DSVLAELSKQVGIM
+752 
-766 GVQLLGKIAGWIVG
+766 
-780 TMLPTILS
+780 ILS
-788 GLTALI
+788 TVLGAVLNALAVFI
-794 TAIVSAIGL
+794 ASVVASIGL
-803 WPATIIA
+803 WP
-810 VLLILGAAVFACLAA
+810 LLLVAAVSVILAA
-825 HWDEIKQKLGET
+825 IIETLRKHGDDIRAGVDKFGET
-837 LDNLQEKVHSAGEKI
+837 IADIIRSAGEKV
-852 KEIWDALW
+852 KEIWNGLW
-860 LVVKLIGMQLW
+860 LTVKLIGMQLW
-871 EDITQGWNDFWTN
+871 EDITQGWNDFWIN

-944 NGVISVLNGFGFDV
+944 NGVIGVLNGFGFDV

-1037 KFAASGGLEQL
+1037 RFAGDLAQL
-1048 VRLLKPYIDKEEN
+1048 ARVLKPYIDKEEN

>member
-38 LDKQLNSA
+38 LDRQLNSA

-110 GETSLLNQNQKLLDD
+110 GETSLLNQNQKLLND

-215 SATQHAERIVADTK
+215 SATQHAERIVAETQ
-229 KAVNAQDKAA
+229 KAVSAQDKAA
-239 QAAEN
+239 QAAES
-244 RAARERAAAKSP
+244 RAAREHAIAAKSP
-256 KGSSVPASSS
+256 KGSSVPGSSG

-300 FDTLQRAVDGLR
+300 FGTLQRAVDGLR

-348 TTEWMGSAALSSATL
+348 ITEWMGSAALSSATL
-363 RAALGN
+363 RAALGS

-410 TGKSIGASK
+410 TGKSIGASQG
-419 SAAKAMG
+419 AAKAMG

-502 LNTIPWPDIQDKARA
+502 LNAIPWPDIQDKARA

-599 TLYGFVQTY
+599 TLYSFVQTY

-630 WMEAGLGLSGFVIGL
+630 WMEAGLGLSGFVVGL
-645 LNTLIA
+645 LHTLIA
-651 AVQGTDWTTLGQ
+651 TVQGTDWTALGQ

-668 IGAIDWVGLFSAM
+668 VSAIDWVGLFSAM

-689 QAINGIIDQVDW
+689 QAINGILDQVDW

-716 WAGILSQLGE
+716 WAGVLSQLGE
-726 IINNLWP
+726 IINNNWP
-733 MLMTIIG
+733 LLLAILG
-740 ASLLPIIGGFVI
+740 AALLPQISTF
-752 DSVLAELSKQVGIM
+752 
-766 GVQLLGKIAGWIVG
+766 
-780 TMLPTILS
+780 ILS
-788 GLTALI
+788 TVLGAVLNALAVFI
-794 TAIVSAIGL
+794 ASVVASIGL
-803 WPATIIA
+803 WP
-810 VLLILGAAVFACLAA
+810 LLLVAAVSVILAA
-825 HWDEIKQKLGET
+825 IIETLRKHGDDIRAGVDKFGET
-837 LDNLQEKVHSAGEKI
+837 IADIIRSAGEKV
-852 KEIWDALW
+852 KEIWNGLW
-860 LVVKLIGMQLW
+860 LTVKLIGMQLW

-933 NGMISAIVGGV
+933 NSMISAIVGGV
-944 NGVISVLNGFGFDV
+944 NGVIGVLNGFGFDV

-1037 KFAASGGLEQL
+1037 RFAGDLAQL
-1048 VRLLKPYIDKEEN
+1048 ARVLKPYIDKEEN

>member
-125 LEKQDAKVAEIESDY
+125 LEKQDTKVAEIESDY

-210 GTVDE
+210 GTINE

-256 KGSSVPASSS
+256 KGSSVPGSSS

-378 APLLQAIL
+378 APLLQALL

-410 TGKSIGASK
+410 TGKSIGASQ

-478 ILQAIKDGD
+478 IMQAIKDGD

-502 LNTIPWPDIQDKARA
+502 LNAIPWPDIQDKARA

-599 TLYGFVQTY
+599 TLYSFVQTY

-630 WMEAGLGLSGFVIGL
+630 WTEAGLGLSGFVVGL
-645 LNTLIA
+645 LHTLIA
-651 AVQGTDWTTLGQ
+651 TVQGTDWTALGQ

-668 IGAIDWVGLFSAM
+668 VSAIDWVGLFSAM

-689 QAINGIIDQVDW
+689 QAINGILDQVDW
-701 GAVGQKIMECIEAVD
+701 GAVGQKIMECIDAVD

-726 IINNLWP
+726 IINNNWP
-733 MLMTIIG
+733 LLLAILG
-740 ASLLPIIGGFVI
+740 AALLPQISTF
-752 DSVLAELSKQVGIM
+752 
-766 GVQLLGKIAGWIVG
+766 
-780 TMLPTILS
+780 ILS
-788 GLTALI
+788 TVLGTVLNALAVFI
-794 TAIVSAIGL
+794 ASVVASIGL
-803 WPATIIA
+803 WP
-810 VLLILGAAVFACLAA
+810 LLLVAAVSVILAA
-825 HWDEIKQKLGET
+825 IIETLRKHGDDIRAGVDKFGET
-837 LDNLQEKVHSAGEKI
+837 IADIIRSAGEKI

-944 NGVISVLNGFGFDV
+944 NGVIGVLNGFGFDV

-1037 KFAASGGLEQL
+1037 RFAGDLAQL
-1048 VRLLKPYIDKEEN
+1048 ARVLKPYIDKEEN

>member
-78 ENVKKSH
+78 ENAKKSH

-110 GETSLLNQNQKLLDD
+110 GETSLLNQNQKLLND

-215 SATQHAERIVADTK
+215 SATQHAERIVAETQ

-239 QAAEN
+239 QAAES
-244 RAARERAAAKSP
+244 RAAREHAIAAKSP
-256 KGSSVPASSS
+256 KGSSVPGSSS

-293 GGLGARV
+293 GGLGDRV
-300 FDTLQRAVDGLR
+300 FGTLQRAVDGVR

-317 SSKNLAKFRNRLMS
+317 SSKNLARFRNRLMS

-363 RAALGN
+363 RAALGS

-410 TGKSIGASK
+410 TGKSIGASQ

-478 ILQAIKDGD
+478 IMQAIKDGD

-502 LNTIPWPDIQDKARA
+502 LNAIPWPDIQDKARA

-599 TLYGFVQTY
+599 TLYSFVQTY

-645 LNTLIA
+645 LHTLIA
-651 AVQGTDWTTLGQ
+651 TVQGTDWTALGQ

-668 IGAIDWVGLFSAM
+668 VSAIDWVGLFSAM
-681 GTLAIDVL
+681 STLAIDVL
-689 QAINGIIDQVDW
+689 QAINGILNQVDW
-701 GAVGQKIMECIEAVD
+701 DAVGQKIMECLEAVD

-726 IINNLWP
+726 IINNNWP
-733 MLMTIIG
+733 LLLAVLG
-740 ASLLPIIGGFVI
+740 AALLPQISTF
-752 DSVLAELSKQVGIM
+752 
-766 GVQLLGKIAGWIVG
+766 
-780 TMLPTILS
+780 ILS
-788 GLTALI
+788 TVLGAVLKALAVFI
-794 TAIVSAIGL
+794 ASVVASIGL
-803 WPATIIA
+803 WPLLLVTAVAVIMTAIIETLRKHGDDIRA
-810 VLLILGAAVFACLAA
+810 GVDKF
-825 HWDEIKQKLGET
+825 GET
-837 LDNLQEKVHSAGEKI
+837 IADIIRSAGEKI

-903 WTAVSDFVSDIWEG
+903 WTAVSDFVSDIWDG

-922 ETAINGIIGLV
+922 KTAINGIIGLV

-944 NGVISVLNGFGFDV
+944 NGVIGVLNGFGFDV

-1037 KFAASGGLEQL
+1037 RFAGDLAQL
-1048 VRLLKPYIDKEEN
+1048 ARVLKPYIDKEEN

>member
-38 LDKQLNSA
+38 LDRQLNSA

-215 SATQHAERIVADTK
+215 SATQHAERIVAETQ

-239 QAAEN
+239 QAAES
-244 RAARERAAAKSP
+244 RAAREHAIAAKSP
-256 KGSSVPASSS
+256 KGSSVPGSSG

-300 FDTLQRAVDGLR
+300 FGTLQRAVDGLR

-348 TTEWMGSAALSSATL
+348 ITEWMGSAALSSATL

-410 TGKSIGASK
+410 TGKSIGASQ

-478 ILQAIKDGD
+478 IMQAIKDGD

-502 LNTIPWPDIQDKARA
+502 LNAIPWPDIQDKARA
-517 WATNIAN
+517 WAANIAN

-550 LIFADTLMQGIHWD
+550 LIFADTLVQGIHWD

-599 TLYGFVQTY
+599 TLYSFVQAY
-608 TGWADLGNSIAA
+608 TGWADLGSSIAA

-630 WMEAGLGLSGFVIGL
+630 WMEAGLGLSGFVVGL
-645 LNTLIA
+645 LHTLIA
-651 AVQGTDWTTLGQ
+651 TVQGTDWTALGQ

-668 IGAIDWVGLFSAM
+668 VSTIDWVGLFSAM

-689 QAINGIIDQVDW
+689 QAINGILDQVDW

-726 IINNLWP
+726 IINNNWP
-733 MLMTIIG
+733 LLLAILG
-740 ASLLPIIGGFVI
+740 AALLPQISTF
-752 DSVLAELSKQVGIM
+752 
-766 GVQLLGKIAGWIVG
+766 
-780 TMLPTILS
+780 ILS
-788 GLTALI
+788 TVLGAVLNALAVFI
-794 TAIVSAIGL
+794 ASVVASIGL
-803 WPATIIA
+803 WP
-810 VLLILGAAVFACLAA
+810 LLLVAAVSVILAA
-825 HWDEIKQKLGET
+825 IIETLRKHGDDIRAGVDKFGET
-837 LDNLQEKVHSAGEKI
+837 IADIIRSAGEKV
-852 KEIWDALW
+852 KEIWNGLW
-860 LVVKLIGMQLW
+860 LTVKLIGMQLW
-871 EDITQGWNDFWTN
+871 EDITQGWNDFWIN

-944 NGVISVLNGFGFDV
+944 NGVIGVLNGFGFDV

-1037 KFAASGGLEQL
+1037 RFAGDLAQL
-1048 VRLLKPYIDKEEN
+1048 ARVLKPYIDKEEN

>member
-110 GETSLLNQNQKLLDD
+110 GETSLLNQNQKLLND

-215 SATQHAERIVADTK
+215 SATQHAERIVAETQ

-239 QAAEN
+239 QAAES
-244 RAARERAAAKSP
+244 RAAREHAIAAKSP
-256 KGSSVPASSS
+256 KGSSVPGSSG

-293 GGLGARV
+293 GGIGTRV
-300 FDTLQRAVDGLR
+300 FGTLQQAVDGLR

-363 RAALGN
+363 RAALGS

-410 TGKSIGASK
+410 TGKSIGASQ

-502 LNTIPWPDIQDKARA
+502 LNAIPWPDIQDKARA

-599 TLYGFVQTY
+599 TLYSFVQTY
-608 TGWADLGNSIAA
+608 TGWADLGSSIAA

-630 WMEAGLGLSGFVIGL
+630 WMEAGLGLSGFVVGL
-645 LNTLIA
+645 LHTLIA
-651 AVQGTDWTTLGQ
+651 TVQGTDWTALGQ

-668 IGAIDWVGLFSAM
+668 VSAIDWVGLFSAM

-689 QAINGIIDQVDW
+689 QAINGILDQVDW

-716 WAGILSQLGE
+716 WAGVLSQLGE
-726 IINNLWP
+726 IINNNWP
-733 MLMTIIG
+733 LLLAILG
-740 ASLLPIIGGFVI
+740 AALLPQISTF
-752 DSVLAELSKQVGIM
+752 
-766 GVQLLGKIAGWIVG
+766 
-780 TMLPTILS
+780 ILS
-788 GLTALI
+788 TVLGAVLNALAVFI
-794 TAIVSAIGL
+794 ASVVASIGL
-803 WPATIIA
+803 WP
-810 VLLILGAAVFACLAA
+810 LLLVAAVSVILAA
-825 HWDEIKQKLGET
+825 IIETLRKHGDDIRAGVDKFGET
-837 LDNLQEKVHSAGEKI
+837 IADIIRSAGEKV
-852 KEIWDALW
+852 KEIWNGLW
-860 LVVKLIGMQLW
+860 LTVKLIGMQLW

-884 IGTALDS
+884 IGTALDN

-944 NGVISVLNGFGFDV
+944 NSVIGVLNGFGFDV

-1037 KFAASGGLEQL
+1037 RFAGDLAQL
-1048 VRLLKPYIDKEEN
+1048 ARVLKPYIDKEEN

>member
-85 LADIKSEYPGLSD
+85 LADIKSDYPGLSD

-256 KGSSVPASSS
+256 KGSSVPGSSS

-410 TGKSIGASK
+410 TGKSIGASQG
-419 SAAKAMG
+419 AAKAMG

-502 LNTIPWPDIQDKARA
+502 LNAIPWPDIQDKARA

-569 IARGLT
+569 LARGIT

-599 TLYGFVQTY
+599 TLYSFVQTY

-630 WMEAGLGLSGFVIGL
+630 WMEAGLGLSGFVVGL
-645 LNTLIA
+645 LHTLIA
-651 AVQGTDWTTLGQ
+651 TVQGTDWTALGQ

-668 IGAIDWVGLFSAM
+668 VSAIDWVGLFSAM

-689 QAINGIIDQVDW
+689 QAINGILDQVDW

-726 IINNLWP
+726 IINNNWP
-733 MLMTIIG
+733 LLLAILG
-740 ASLLPIIGGFVI
+740 AALLPQISTF
-752 DSVLAELSKQVGIM
+752 
-766 GVQLLGKIAGWIVG
+766 
-780 TMLPTILS
+780 ILS
-788 GLTALI
+788 TVLGTVLNALAVFI
-794 TAIVSAIGL
+794 ASVVASIGL
-803 WPATIIA
+803 WP
-810 VLLILGAAVFACLAA
+810 LLLVASVSVILAA
-825 HWDEIKQKLGET
+825 IIETLRKHGDDIRAGVDKFGET
-837 LDNLQEKVHSAGEKI
+837 IADIIRSAGEKI

-933 NGMISAIVGGV
+933 NSMISAIVGGV

-1037 KFAASGGLEQL
+1037 RFAGDLAQL
-1048 VRLLKPYIDKEEN
+1048 ARVLKPYIDKEEN

>member
-78 ENVKKSH
+78 ENVKKFH

-110 GETSLLNQNQKLLDD
+110 GETSLLNQNQKLLND

-215 SATQHAERIVADTK
+215 SATQHAERIVAETQ

-239 QAAEN
+239 QAAES
-244 RAARERAAAKSP
+244 RAAREHAIAAKSP
-256 KGSSVPASSS
+256 KGSSVPGSSG

-293 GGLGARV
+293 GGIGTRV
-300 FDTLQRAVDGLR
+300 FGTLQQAVDGLR

-363 RAALGN
+363 RAALGS

-410 TGKSIGASK
+410 TGKSIGASQ

-502 LNTIPWPDIQDKARA
+502 LNAIPWPDIQDKARA

-533 GLWEAIGHTVAQ
+533 GLWEAVGHTVAQ

-569 IARGLT
+569 LARGIT

-599 TLYGFVQTY
+599 TLYSFVQTY

-630 WMEAGLGLSGFVIGL
+630 WMEAGLGLSGFVVGL
-645 LNTLIA
+645 LHTLIA
-651 AVQGTDWTTLGQ
+651 TVQGTDWTALGQ

-668 IGAIDWVGLFSAM
+668 VSAIDWVGLFSAM

-689 QAINGIIDQVDW
+689 QAINGTLDQVDW

-726 IINNLWP
+726 IINNNWP
-733 MLMTIIG
+733 LLLAILG
-740 ASLLPIIGGFVI
+740 AALLPQISTF
-752 DSVLAELSKQVGIM
+752 
-766 GVQLLGKIAGWIVG
+766 
-780 TMLPTILS
+780 ILS
-788 GLTALI
+788 TVLGAVLNALAVFI
-794 TAIVSAIGL
+794 ASVVASIGL
-803 WPATIIA
+803 WP
-810 VLLILGAAVFACLAA
+810 LLLVAAVSVILAA
-825 HWDEIKQKLGET
+825 IIETLRKHGDDIRAGVDKFGET
-837 LDNLQEKVHSAGEKI
+837 IADIIRSAGEKV
-852 KEIWDALW
+852 KEIWNGLW
-860 LVVKLIGMQLW
+860 LTVKLIGMQLW

-933 NGMISAIVGGV
+933 NGMISAIVDGV
-944 NGVISVLNGFGFDV
+944 NGVIGVLNGFGFDV

-1037 KFAASGGLEQL
+1037 RFAGDLAQL
-1048 VRLLKPYIDKEEN
+1048 ARVLKPYIDKEEN

>member
-125 LEKQDAKVAEIESDY
+125 LEKQDTKVAEIESDY

-244 RAARERAAAKSP
+244 RAARERAAAAGTSSP
-256 KGSSVPASSS
+256 AKPTSGNPLRGA
-266 SAGLLS
+266 S
-272 GRITGLNKAL
+272 GRVGSLTRAL
-282 SGTLNNALRTV
+282 SGALSNALRTV

-300 FDTLQRAVDGLR
+300 FETLQRAVDGLR

-317 SSKNLAKFRNRLMS
+317 SSKNLASFRNRLMS

-378 APLLQAIL
+378 APLLQALL

-396 ATAFYYIAQLVSFL
+396 ATAFYYIAQLVAFL

-452 DKNSGGGAGAI
+452 DKNSGGGGAGAV

-502 LNTIPWPDIQDKARA
+502 LNAIPWPDIQDKARA

-569 IARGLT
+569 LARGLT

-599 TLYGFVQTY
+599 TLYSFVQTY

-630 WMEAGLGLSGFVIGL
+630 WMEAGLGLSGFVVGL
-645 LNTLIA
+645 LHTLIA
-651 AVQGTDWTTLGQ
+651 TVQGTDWTALGQ

-668 IGAIDWVGLFSAM
+668 VSAIDWVGLFSAM

-689 QAINGIIDQVDW
+689 QAIDGILDQVDW

-726 IINNLWP
+726 IINNNWP
-733 MLMTIIG
+733 LLLAILG
-740 ASLLPIIGGFVI
+740 AALLPQISTF
-752 DSVLAELSKQVGIM
+752 
-766 GVQLLGKIAGWIVG
+766 
-780 TMLPTILS
+780 ILS
-788 GLTALI
+788 TVLGAVLNALTVFI
-794 TAIVSAIGL
+794 TSVVASIGL
-803 WPATIIA
+803 WPLLLVAA
-810 VLLILGAAVFACLAA
+810 VSLILVAIIETLRKHGDDIRADVDKF
-825 HWDEIKQKLGET
+825 GET
-837 LDNLQEKVHSAGEKI
+837 IADIVRSAGEKI

-871 EDITQGWNDFWTN
+871 EDIQQGWNDFWTN

-933 NGMISAIVGGV
+933 NGMISAIVDGV
-944 NGVISVLNGFGFDV
+944 NGVIGVLNGFGFDV

-980 PQIPYLA
+980 PRIPYLA

-1037 KFAASGGLEQL
+1037 RFAGDLAQL
-1048 VRLLKPYIDKEEN
+1048 ARVLKPYIDKEEN

>member
-158 AQLNQEN
+158 AQLNQEK

-215 SATQHAERIVADTK
+215 SATQHAERIVAETQ

-239 QAAEN
+239 QAAES
-244 RAARERAAAKSP
+244 RAAREHAIAAKSP
-256 KGSSVPASSS
+256 KGSSVPGSSG

-300 FDTLQRAVDGLR
+300 FGTLQRAVDGLR

-348 TTEWMGSAALSSATL
+348 ITEWMGSAALSSATL

-410 TGKSIGASK
+410 TGKSIGASQ

-478 ILQAIKDGD
+478 IMQAIKDGD

-502 LNTIPWPDIQDKARA
+502 LNAIPWPDIQDKARA

-599 TLYGFVQTY
+599 TLYSFVQTY

-630 WMEAGLGLSGFVIGL
+630 WMEAGLGLSGFVVGL
-645 LNTLIA
+645 LHTLIA
-651 AVQGTDWTTLGQ
+651 TVQGTDWTALGQ

-668 IGAIDWVGLFSAM
+668 VSAIDWVGLFSAM

-689 QAINGIIDQVDW
+689 QAINGILDQVDW
-701 GAVGQKIMECIEAVD
+701 GAVGQKIMECIDAVD

-726 IINNLWP
+726 IINNNWP
-733 MLMTIIG
+733 LLLAILG
-740 ASLLPIIGGFVI
+740 AALLPQISTF
-752 DSVLAELSKQVGIM
+752 
-766 GVQLLGKIAGWIVG
+766 
-780 TMLPTILS
+780 ILS
-788 GLTALI
+788 TVLGTVLNALAVFI
-794 TAIVSAIGL
+794 ASVVASIGL
-803 WPATIIA
+803 WP
-810 VLLILGAAVFACLAA
+810 LLLVAAVSVILAA
-825 HWDEIKQKLGET
+825 IIETLRKHGDDIRAGVDKFGET
-837 LDNLQEKVHSAGEKI
+837 IADIIRSAGEKI

-944 NGVISVLNGFGFDV
+944 NGVIGVLNGFGFDV

-1037 KFAASGGLEQL
+1037 RFAGDLAQL
-1048 VRLLKPYIDKEEN
+1048 ARVLKPYIDKEEN

>member
-140 NAQGDAISG
+140 NAQDDAISD

-244 RAARERAAAKSP
+244 RAARERAAAAGTSSP
-256 KGSSVPASSS
+256 AKPTSGNPLRGV
-266 SAGLLS
+266 S
-272 GRITGLNKAL
+272 GRVGSLTRAL
-282 SGTLNNALRTV
+282 SGALSNALRTV

-300 FDTLQRAVDGLR
+300 FGTLQRAVDGVR

-317 SSKNLAKFRNRLMS
+317 SSKNLASFRNRLMG

-348 TTEWMGSAALSSATL
+348 ATEWMGSAALSSATL

-502 LNTIPWPDIQDKARA
+502 LNAIPWPDIQDKARA

-569 IARGLT
+569 LARGLT

-599 TLYGFVQTY
+599 TLYSFVQTY

-630 WMEAGLGLSGFVIGL
+630 WMEAGLGLSGFVVGL
-645 LNTLIA
+645 LHTLIA
-651 AVQGTDWTTLGQ
+651 TVQGTDWTALGQ

-668 IGAIDWVGLFSAM
+668 VSAIDWVGLFSAM

-689 QAINGIIDQVDW
+689 QAINGILDQVDW

-726 IINNLWP
+726 IINNNWP
-733 MLMTIIG
+733 LLLAILG
-740 ASLLPIIGGFVI
+740 AALLPQISTF
-752 DSVLAELSKQVGIM
+752 
-766 GVQLLGKIAGWIVG
+766 
-780 TMLPTILS
+780 ILS
-788 GLTALI
+788 TVLGSVLTALAGFI
-794 TAIVSAIGL
+794 ASVVAAIGL
-803 WPATIIA
+803 WP
-810 VLLILGAAVFACLAA
+810 LLLVAAVSVILIAII
-825 HWDEIKQKLGET
+825 EILRKHGDDIRAGVDKFGET
-837 LDNLQEKVHSAGEKI
+837 IADIIRSAGEKI
-852 KEIWDALW
+852 KGIWDALW

-1037 KFAASGGLEQL
+1037 RFAGDLAQL
-1048 VRLLKPYIDKEEN
+1048 ARVLKPYIDKEEN

>member
-38 LDKQLNSA
+38 LDRQLNSA

-110 GETSLLNQNQKLLDD
+110 GETSLLNQNQKLLND

-215 SATQHAERIVADTK
+215 SATQHAERIVAETQ
-229 KAVNAQDKAA
+229 KAVSAQDKAA
-239 QAAEN
+239 QAAES
-244 RAARERAAAKSP
+244 RAAREHAIAAKSP
-256 KGSSVPASSS
+256 KGSSVPGSSG

-348 TTEWMGSAALSSATL
+348 ITEWMGSAALSSATL

-410 TGKSIGASK
+410 TGKSIGASQ

-452 DKNSGGGAGAI
+452 DKNSGGGAEAI

-478 ILQAIKDGD
+478 IMQAIKDGD

-502 LNTIPWPDIQDKARA
+502 LNAIPWPDIQDKARA
-517 WATNIAN
+517 WATTIAN

-599 TLYGFVQTY
+599 TLYSFVQTY

-630 WMEAGLGLSGFVIGL
+630 WMEAGLGLSGFVVGL
-645 LNTLIA
+645 LHTLIA
-651 AVQGTDWTTLGQ
+651 TVQGTDWTALGQ

-668 IGAIDWVGLFSAM
+668 VSAIDWVGLFSAM

-689 QAINGIIDQVDW
+689 QAINGILDQVDW

-726 IINNLWP
+726 IINNNWP
-733 MLMTIIG
+733 LLLAILG
-740 ASLLPIIGGFVI
+740 AALLPQISTF
-752 DSVLAELSKQVGIM
+752 
-766 GVQLLGKIAGWIVG
+766 
-780 TMLPTILS
+780 ILS
-788 GLTALI
+788 TVLGTVLNALAVFI
-794 TAIVSAIGL
+794 ASVVASIGL
-803 WPATIIA
+803 WP
-810 VLLILGAAVFACLAA
+810 LLLVAAVSVILAA
-825 HWDEIKQKLGET
+825 IIETLRKHGDDIRAGVDKFGET
-837 LDNLQEKVHSAGEKI
+837 IADIIRSAGEKI

-944 NGVISVLNGFGFDV
+944 NSVIGVLNGFGFDV
-958 PEWAQDKLGVERVG
+958 PEWARDKLGVERVG

-1037 KFAASGGLEQL
+1037 RFAGDLAQL
-1048 VRLLKPYIDKEEN
+1048 ARMLKPYIDKEEN

>member
-125 LEKQDAKVAEIESDY
+125 LEKQDTKVAEIESDY

-210 GTVDE
+210 GTIDE

-256 KGSSVPASSS
+256 KGSSVPGSSS

-410 TGKSIGASK
+410 AGKSIGASQG
-419 SAAKAMG
+419 AAKAMG

-502 LNTIPWPDIQDKARA
+502 LNAIPWPDIQDKARA

-569 IARGLT
+569 LARGIT

-599 TLYGFVQTY
+599 TLYSFVQTY

-630 WMEAGLGLSGFVIGL
+630 WMEAGLGLSGFVVGL
-645 LNTLIA
+645 LHTLIA
-651 AVQGTDWTTLGQ
+651 TVQGTDWTALGQ

-668 IGAIDWVGLFSAM
+668 VSAIDWVGLFSAM

-689 QAINGIIDQVDW
+689 QAINGILGQVDW

-716 WAGILSQLGE
+716 WAGVLSQLGE
-726 IINNLWP
+726 IINNNWP
-733 MLMTIIG
+733 LLLAILG
-740 ASLLPIIGGFVI
+740 AALLPQISTF
-752 DSVLAELSKQVGIM
+752 
-766 GVQLLGKIAGWIVG
+766 
-780 TMLPTILS
+780 ILS
-788 GLTALI
+788 TVLGAVLNALAVFI
-794 TAIVSAIGL
+794 ASVVASIGL
-803 WPATIIA
+803 WPLLLVVA
-810 VLLILGAAVFACLAA
+810 VSVILAA
-825 HWDEIKQKLGET
+825 IIETLRKHGDDIRAGVDKFGET
-837 LDNLQEKVHSAGEKI
+837 IADIIRSAGEKV
-852 KEIWDALW
+852 KEIWNGLW
-860 LVVKLIGMQLW
+860 LTVKLIGMQLW
-871 EDITQGWNDFWTN
+871 EDITQGWNDFWIN

-944 NGVISVLNGFGFDV
+944 NGVIGVLNGFGFDV

-1037 KFAASGGLEQL
+1037 RFAGDLAQL
-1048 VRLLKPYIDKEEN
+1048 ARVLKPYIDKEEN

>member
-85 LADIKSEYPGLSD
+85 LADIKSDYPGLSD

-256 KGSSVPASSS
+256 KGSSVPGSSS

-293 GGLGARV
+293 GGLGTRV

-502 LNTIPWPDIQDKARA
+502 LNAIPWPDIQDKARA

-533 GLWEAIGHTVAQ
+533 GLWEAVGHTVAQ

-569 IARGLT
+569 LARGIT

-599 TLYGFVQTY
+599 TLYSFVQTY

-630 WMEAGLGLSGFVIGL
+630 WMEAGLGLSGFVVGL
-645 LNTLIA
+645 LHTLIA
-651 AVQGTDWTTLGQ
+651 TVQGTDWTALGQ

-668 IGAIDWVGLFSAM
+668 VSAIDWVGLFSAM

-689 QAINGIIDQVDW
+689 QAINGILDQVDW

-726 IINNLWP
+726 IINNNWP
-733 MLMTIIG
+733 LLLAILG
-740 ASLLPIIGGFVI
+740 AALLPQISTF
-752 DSVLAELSKQVGIM
+752 
-766 GVQLLGKIAGWIVG
+766 
-780 TMLPTILS
+780 ILS
-788 GLTALI
+788 TVLGAVLNALAVFI
-794 TAIVSAIGL
+794 ASVVASIGL
-803 WPATIIA
+803 WP
-810 VLLILGAAVFACLAA
+810 LLLVAAVSVILAA
-825 HWDEIKQKLGET
+825 IIETLRKHGDDIRAGVDKFGET
-837 LDNLQEKVHSAGEKI
+837 IADIIRSAGEKV
-852 KEIWDALW
+852 KEIWNGLW
-860 LVVKLIGMQLW
+860 LTVKLIGMQLW
-871 EDITQGWNDFWTN
+871 EDITQGWNDFWAN

-944 NGVISVLNGFGFDV
+944 NGVIGVLNGFGFDV

-1021 LAEVMEAY
+1021 IAEVMEAY

-1037 KFAASGGLEQL
+1037 RFAGDLAQL
-1048 VRLLKPYIDKEEN
+1048 ARVLKPYIDKEEN

>member
-158 AQLNQEN
+158 AQLNQEK

-215 SATQHAERIVADTK
+215 SATQHAERIVAETQ

-239 QAAEN
+239 QAAES
-244 RAARERAAAKSP
+244 RAAREHAIAAKSP
-256 KGSSVPASSS
+256 KGSSVPGSSG

-300 FDTLQRAVDGLR
+300 FGTLQRAVDGLR

-348 TTEWMGSAALSSATL
+348 ITEWMGSAALSSATL

-410 TGKSIGASK
+410 TGKSIGASQ

-478 ILQAIKDGD
+478 IMQAIKDGD

-502 LNTIPWPDIQDKARA
+502 LNAIPWPDIQDKARA

-599 TLYGFVQTY
+599 TLYSFVQTY

-630 WMEAGLGLSGFVIGL
+630 WMEAGLGLSGFVVGL
-645 LNTLIA
+645 LHTLIA
-651 AVQGTDWTTLGQ
+651 TVQGTDWTALGQ

-668 IGAIDWVGLFSAM
+668 VSSIDWVGLFSAM

-689 QAINGIIDQVDW
+689 QAINGILDQVDW

-726 IINNLWP
+726 IINNNWP
-733 MLMTIIG
+733 LLLAILG
-740 ASLLPIIGGFVI
+740 AALLPQISTF
-752 DSVLAELSKQVGIM
+752 
-766 GVQLLGKIAGWIVG
+766 
-780 TMLPTILS
+780 ILS
-788 GLTALI
+788 TVLGAVLNALAVFI
-794 TAIVSAIGL
+794 ASVVASIGL
-803 WPATIIA
+803 WP
-810 VLLILGAAVFACLAA
+810 LLLVAAVSVILAA
-825 HWDEIKQKLGET
+825 IIETLRKHGDDIRAGVDKFGET
-837 LDNLQEKVHSAGEKI
+837 IADIIRSAGEKV
-852 KEIWDALW
+852 KEIWNGLW
-860 LVVKLIGMQLW
+860 LTVKLIGMQLW
-871 EDITQGWNDFWTN
+871 EDITQGWNDFWIN

-944 NGVISVLNGFGFDV
+944 NGVIGVLNGFGFDV

-980 PQIPYLA
+980 PHIPYLA

-1037 KFAASGGLEQL
+1037 RFAGDLAQL
-1048 VRLLKPYIDKEEN
+1048 ARVLKPYIDKEEN

>member
-244 RAARERAAAKSP
+244 RAARERAAAAGTSSP
-256 KGSSVPASSS
+256 AKPTSGNPLRGV
-266 SAGLLS
+266 S
-272 GRITGLNKAL
+272 GRVGSLTRAL
-282 SGTLNNALRTV
+282 SGALSNALRTV

-300 FDTLQRAVDGLR
+300 FGTLQRAVDGVR

-317 SSKNLAKFRNRLMS
+317 SSKNLASFRNRLMG

-348 TTEWMGSAALSSATL
+348 ATEWMGSAALSSATL

-502 LNTIPWPDIQDKARA
+502 LNAIPWPDIQDKARA

-533 GLWEAIGHTVAQ
+533 GLWEAVGHTVAQ

-569 IARGLT
+569 LARGLT

-599 TLYGFVQTY
+599 TLYSFVQTY

-630 WMEAGLGLSGFVIGL
+630 WMEAGLGLSGFVVGL
-645 LNTLIA
+645 LHTLIA
-651 AVQGTDWTTLGQ
+651 TVQGTDWTALGQ

-668 IGAIDWVGLFSAM
+668 VSAIDWVGLFSAM

-689 QAINGIIDQVDW
+689 QAINGILDQVDW

-726 IINNLWP
+726 IINNNWP
-733 MLMTIIG
+733 LLLAILG
-740 ASLLPIIGGFVI
+740 AALLPQISTF
-752 DSVLAELSKQVGIM
+752 
-766 GVQLLGKIAGWIVG
+766 
-780 TMLPTILS
+780 ILS
-788 GLTALI
+788 TVLGSVLTALAGFI
-794 TAIVSAIGL
+794 ASVVAAIGL
-803 WPATIIA
+803 WP
-810 VLLILGAAVFACLAA
+810 LLLVAAVSVILIAIIETLRKHGDDIRAGVDKF
-825 HWDEIKQKLGET
+825 GET
-837 LDNLQEKVHSAGEKI
+837 IADIIRSAGEKI
-852 KEIWDALW
+852 KGIWDALW

-933 NGMISAIVGGV
+933 NGMISAIVAGV
-944 NGVISVLNGFGFDV
+944 NGVIGVLNGFGFDV

-1037 KFAASGGLEQL
+1037 RFAGDLAQL
-1048 VRLLKPYIDKEEN
+1048 ARVLKPYIDKEEN

>member
-110 GETSLLNQNQKLLDD
+110 GETSLLNQNQKLLND

-215 SATQHAERIVADTK
+215 SATQHAERIVAETQ

-239 QAAEN
+239 QAAES
-244 RAARERAAAKSP
+244 RAAREHAIAAKSP
-256 KGSSVPASSS
+256 KGSSVPGSSG

-293 GGLGARV
+293 GGIGTRV
-300 FDTLQRAVDGLR
+300 FGTLQQAVDGLR

-363 RAALGN
+363 RAALGS

-410 TGKSIGASK
+410 TGKSIGASQ

-502 LNTIPWPDIQDKARA
+502 LNAIPWPDIQDKARA

-533 GLWEAIGHTVAQ
+533 GLWESIGHTVAQ

-599 TLYGFVQTY
+599 TLYSFVQTY

-630 WMEAGLGLSGFVIGL
+630 WMEAGLGLSGFVVGL
-645 LNTLIA
+645 LHTLIA
-651 AVQGTDWTTLGQ
+651 TVQGTDWTALGQ

-668 IGAIDWVGLFSAM
+668 VSAIDWVGLFSAM

-689 QAINGIIDQVDW
+689 QAINGILDQVDW
-701 GAVGQKIMECIEAVD
+701 GVVGQKIMECIEAVD

-726 IINNLWP
+726 IINNNWP
-733 MLMTIIG
+733 LLLAILG
-740 ASLLPIIGGFVI
+740 AALLPQISTF
-752 DSVLAELSKQVGIM
+752 
-766 GVQLLGKIAGWIVG
+766 
-780 TMLPTILS
+780 ILS
-788 GLTALI
+788 TVLGTVLNALAVFI
-794 TAIVSAIGL
+794 ASVVASIGL
-803 WPATIIA
+803 WP
-810 VLLILGAAVFACLAA
+810 LLLVAAVSVILAA
-825 HWDEIKQKLGET
+825 IIETLRKHGDDIRAGVDKFGET
-837 LDNLQEKVHSAGEKI
+837 IADIIRSAGEKI

-891 AAADIQQGWNDA
+891 AVADIQQGWNDA
-903 WTAVSDFVSDIWEG
+903 WTAVSDFVSDIWDG

-944 NGVISVLNGFGFDV
+944 NGVIGVLNGFGFDV

-1037 KFAASGGLEQL
+1037 RFAGDLAQL
-1048 VRLLKPYIDKEEN
+1048 ARVLKPYIDKEEN

>member
-200 KIENRQNKAY
+200 KIENQQNKAY

-215 SATQHAERIVADTK
+215 SATQHAERIVAETQ
-229 KAVNAQDKAA
+229 KAVSAQDKAA
-239 QAAEN
+239 QAAES
-244 RAARERAAAKSP
+244 RAAREHAVATKSP
-256 KGSSVPASSS
+256 KGSSVPGSSG

-300 FDTLQRAVDGLR
+300 FGTLQQAVDGLR
-312 AKLTQ
+312 TKLTQ
-317 SSKNLAKFRNRLMS
+317 SSKNIAKFRNRLMS

-363 RAALGN
+363 RAALGS

-410 TGKSIGASK
+410 TGKSIGASQ

-478 ILQAIKDGD
+478 IMQAIKDGD

-502 LNTIPWPDIQDKARA
+502 LNAIPWPDIQDKARA

-599 TLYGFVQTY
+599 TLYSFVQTY
-608 TGWADLGNSIAA
+608 TGWADLGSSIAA

-630 WMEAGLGLSGFVIGL
+630 WMEAGLGLSGFVVGL
-645 LNTLIA
+645 LHTLIA
-651 AVQGTDWTTLGQ
+651 TVQGTDWTALGQ

-668 IGAIDWVGLFSAM
+668 VSAIDWVGLFSAM

-689 QAINGIIDQVDW
+689 QAINGILDQVDW
-701 GAVGQKIMECIEAVD
+701 GVVGQKIMECIEAVD

-726 IINNLWP
+726 IINNNWP
-733 MLMTIIG
+733 LLLAILG
-740 ASLLPIIGGFVI
+740 AALLPQISTF
-752 DSVLAELSKQVGIM
+752 
-766 GVQLLGKIAGWIVG
+766 
-780 TMLPTILS
+780 ILS
-788 GLTALI
+788 TVLGAVLNALAVFI
-794 TAIVSAIGL
+794 ASVVASIGL
-803 WPATIIA
+803 WP
-810 VLLILGAAVFACLAA
+810 LLLVAAVSVILAA
-825 HWDEIKQKLGET
+825 IIETLRKHGDDIRAGVDKFGET
-837 LDNLQEKVHSAGEKI
+837 IADIIRSAGEKV
-852 KEIWDALW
+852 KEIWNGLW
-860 LVVKLIGMQLW
+860 LTVKLIGMQLW

-891 AAADIQQGWNDA
+891 AVADIQQGWNDA

-944 NGVISVLNGFGFDV
+944 NGVIGVLNGFGFDV

-1037 KFAASGGLEQL
+1037 RFAGDLAQL
-1048 VRLLKPYIDKEEN
+1048 ARVLKPYIDKEEN

>member
-125 LEKQDAKVAEIESDY
+125 LEKQDTKVAEIESDY

-210 GTVDE
+210 GTIDE

-256 KGSSVPASSS
+256 KGSSVPGSSS

-463 TPNYDFNTDNPFLDE
+463 TPNYDFSTDNPFLDE

-502 LNTIPWPDIQDKARA
+502 LNAIPWPDIQDKARA

-569 IARGLT
+569 LARGLT

-599 TLYGFVQTY
+599 TLYSFVQTY

-630 WMEAGLGLSGFVIGL
+630 WMEAGLGLSGFVVGL
-645 LNTLIA
+645 LHTLIA
-651 AVQGTDWTTLGQ
+651 TVQGTDWTALGQ

-668 IGAIDWVGLFSAM
+668 VSAIDWVGLFSAM

-689 QAINGIIDQVDW
+689 QAINGILDQVDW

-726 IINNLWP
+726 IINNNWP
-733 MLMTIIG
+733 LLLAILG
-740 ASLLPIIGGFVI
+740 AALLPQISTF
-752 DSVLAELSKQVGIM
+752 
-766 GVQLLGKIAGWIVG
+766 
-780 TMLPTILS
+780 ILS
-788 GLTALI
+788 TVLGTVLNALAVFI
-794 TAIVSAIGL
+794 ASVVASIGL
-803 WPATIIA
+803 WP
-810 VLLILGAAVFACLAA
+810 LLLVAAVSVILAA
-825 HWDEIKQKLGET
+825 IIETLRKHGDDIRAGVDKFGET
-837 LDNLQEKVHSAGEKI
+837 IADIIRSAGEKI

-933 NGMISAIVGGV
+933 NSMISAIVGGV
-944 NGVISVLNGFGFDV
+944 NGVIGVLNGFGFDV

-1037 KFAASGGLEQL
+1037 RFAGDLAQL
-1048 VRLLKPYIDKEEN
+1048 ARVLKPYIDKEEN